1 MSGLDLL
8 CGYGSDEE
16 ANTNEVIVN
25 DNCAAASSTSIDVMN
40 KMSVIKGLPS
50 AMELLGTA
58 PGSKRQI
65 SQLLPGV
72 NVPNKV
78 RKTSGDRFIPPQ
90 VKLERP
96 NVVTEDTK
104 YR

>member
-1 MSGLDLL
+1 ML
-8 CGYGSDEE
+8 CCYGSDEE
-16 ANTNEVIVN
+16 DDTNEVIVN
-25 DNCAAASSTSIDVMN
+25 DNCAAASSTSIVMN
-40 KMSVIKGLPS
+40 KMSQIKGLPS
-50 AMELLGTA
+50 AMELLVNA

-65 SQLLPGV
+65 SQLSPSA

-104 YR
+104 HR